1 MELTNL
7 LNSISSVKVVGEVQR
22 KDVTGIFYDSR
33 SIIKNSIFVAVKGFS
48 TDGHRFILDAI
59 NKAVAA
65 VIMEDDNAVPDE
77 IFIHSGVAK
86 IVVKESRK
94 ALAEVSHAF
103 YKKPSEKIK
112 LFGVTGTNGK
122 TTTTYFLKTILELNG
137 HKSGLIGTISNFIGD
152 REIKSSLTTPE
163 SSDLNNLF
171 LTMIEEGCDSAVME
185 VSSHSLSLN
194 RVYKLN
200 FCCGVFTNITSDH
213 LDFHNS
219 FEEYLKAK
227 KVLFD
232 SLDEKATAII
242 NCDDEHHKEICT
254 DTKAKILTYGKSETA
269 DFKIQN
275 IEFDLSGTRYELIYL
290 NRKYAVSTLLAGE
303 FNAYNS
309 AGAIAAAVSIGID
322 PLTAVEG
329 VSKTIQV
336 PGRFEVVSGK
346 SKKVIIDYS
355 HTADSLEKALI
366 NLRKITSDDQ
376 KIYTVFGCGGNRD
389 KLKRPVMGRIASEL
403 SDKAIV
409 TNDNPRSE
417 NEMQIIKEI
426 VAGISKDNYE
436 VIPDREEAIK
446 TAIEKS
452 EPGSVILIAGKGH
465 EDYQVLGKDKI
476 HFSDKETAE
485 KYLENY

>member
-59 NKAVAA
+59 NKAVTA

-242 NCDDEHHKEICT
+242 NYDDEHHKEICS
-254 DTKAKILTYGKSETA
+254 DTNAKILTYGKSETA

-329 VSKTIQV
+329 IRKTKQV

-346 SKKVIIDYS
+346 SKKAIIDYS

-366 NLRKITSDDQ
+366 NLRKITSNDQ

-417 NEMQIIKEI
+417 DEMQIIKEI